1 VARERET
8 EAVRSHRQ
16 RSVEGGRRTVGAV
29 RLPFAHR
36 LGGLAINAIWHVK
49 WADPIAA
56 LAVLPVIFWEG
67 RGAMRGK
74 TCGCCWFR
82 RVHPI
87 CDNLPVDGGMTL

>member
-16 RSVEGGRRTVGAV
+16 RSVEGGRRTVGAM

-36 LGGLAINAIWHVK
+36 LSGLAINAIWHVK

-56 LAVLPVIFWEG
+56 LAVLFSLSSSWRVGEPCAG
-67 RGAMRGK
+67 RPAAVAGFAASTQSAIISRL
-74 TCGCCWFR
+74 TE
-82 RVHPI
+82 V
-87 CDNLPVDGGMTL
+87 